1 MFDVKISNNFLVDT
15 EGTSD
20 GTQLK
25 FFKDGYWYKEDNEG
39 CEGEVE
45 YLVSKLLKFSTLKSK
60 DYVAYEHGMINGKAG
75 CRSKSFLSPAQS
87 FITLERLHGNVAGI
101 PLYEKIKEFNGI
113 GAKTAYVLGFCRQ
126 AVGLDLTEYFKK
138 VFTLDYIVLNED
150 RHFHNLGI
158 IMNGDGSY
166 LPAPIFDN
174 GKSLLNCNPSV
185 NRNLPIAEN
194 TERVVAR
201 PFSGS
206 HREMFEYFSKGFDI
220 DFARAL
226 KWLDTEPD
234 SFYKQVLVY
243 RLQKLE
249 KSAIFN

>member
-1 MFDVKISNNFLVDT
+1 MFDERITEDFLIDT

-45 YLVSKLLKFSTLKSK
+45 HLVSGLLTFSSLSPQE
-60 DYVAYEHGMINGKAG
+60 YVVYEQGKINGRPG
-75 CRSKSFLSPAQS
+75 CRSKSFLSPTQS
-87 FITLERLHGNVAGI
+87 FVTLERLHGNVNGV

-113 GAKTAYVLGFCRQ
+113 AEKVAYVLSFCKTTI
-126 AVGLDLTEYFKK
+126 GLDLYDYFKK

-158 IMNGDGSY
+158 ILNEDDSY
-166 LPAPIFDN
+166 APAPIFDN
-174 GKSLLNCNPSV
+174 GKSLLNCNMSI
-185 NRNLPIAEN
+185 NRDLPIAEN
-194 TERVVAR
+194 IGRVAAR

-206 HREMFEYFSKGFDI
+206 HREMFEYFGKGFDI
-220 DFARAL
+220 DFERAL
-226 KWLDTEPD
+226 QWLKTEPD
-234 SFYKQVLVY
+234 SFYKQVLLF
-243 RLQKLE
+243 RLNETGGL
-249 KSAIFN
+249 F